1 VEAKRKGAT
10 VPAVVRLAG
19 TNEEEGRRIC
29 EAAGFTVL
37 DEMDAAVKIA
47 VHLSTEVQ

>member
-1 VEAKRKGAT
+1 
-10 VPAVVRLAG
+10 LAG

-37 DEMDAAVKIA
+37 DEMDAAVKMA